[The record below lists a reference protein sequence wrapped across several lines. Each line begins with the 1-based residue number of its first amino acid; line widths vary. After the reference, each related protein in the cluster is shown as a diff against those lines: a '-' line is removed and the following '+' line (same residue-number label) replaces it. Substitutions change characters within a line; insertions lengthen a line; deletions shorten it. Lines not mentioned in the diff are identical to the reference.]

1 MKYALELPIHR
12 PLEEVWKAFDDRQ
25 NMSKWQPT
33 LVEVETIRGIQGQ
46 PGAVSRLTFE
56 ENGRK
61 FSLMETITR
70 RDEPNRLDTRYE
82 NEFAANTVSNRFS
95 EQGPAQTLWIAET
108 EYKFKTIL
116 MRVLG
121 PLVKKNFVA
130 RTQRE
135 MERFKAMAESQQGNE
150 AI

>member
-70 RDEPNRLDTRYE
+70 RDEPHRLDTLYE
-82 NEFAANTVSNRFS
+82 NEFAANTVSNRFT
-95 EQGPAQTLWIAET
+95 EQGPAETLWIVET
-108 EYKFKTIL
+108 EYRFKTVI

-121 PLVKKNFVA
+121 PLLKKNFVA

-135 MERFKAMAESQQGNE
+135 MERFKAIAEKQPDNS
-150 AI
+150 